1 MHHDGSSGGGENWLS
16 SGYFFFLRL
25 EATKCDEGLHV
36 GYQRKRGGSDGP
48 KVFDLANGKIELMP
62 TR

>member
-1 MHHDGSSGGGENWLS
+1 MSSNLACIMMVAVEMMKTSHHLD
-16 SGYFFFLRL
+16 FFFFFKL

-48 KVFDLANGKIELMP
+48 KVFDLSKWKD
-62 TR
+62 

>member
-1 MHHDGSSGGGENWLS
+1 MSSNLACIMMVAVEMMKTSHHLDF
-16 SGYFFFLRL
+16 FFFLL

-48 KVFDLANGKIELMP
+48 KVFDLNKWKD
-62 TR
+62 